1 MTDRL
6 SPPNTTDKSAMSK
19 GIIQICLAML
29 IIPAI
34 DVCAKTLGRDFDPIQ
49 VTFFRFFMQICL
61 LMPLVI
67 YNRLWVIPP
76 GTLAMQCMRGITLMI
91 ATFCFFWAIQHLPL
105 AEAIAIFFVQPLI
118 LTGLSVLM
126 LGETIRMRR
135 IFAIIF
141 GLIGAMMVLQPS
153 FIIFGWPALLPL
165 VSAVSMAFYMI
176 LTSRISTVAHPFQM
190 QLIVGLVAVAA
201 LGVVMVVGQLVDIPG
216 TAFLIPDSSHV
227 KWIIGMGIASTI
239 GHIFIVFSTQNA
251 PASVLAPFQY
261 VEIVTAALFGYLF
274 FNDTPADTTFAG
286 TFIIIASGVY
296 LFHRERIVAREM
308 AKDRG

>member
-1 MTDRL
+1 
-6 SPPNTTDKSAMSK
+6 MSK

-227 KWIIGMGIASTI
+227 KWIIGIGIASTI

-286 TFIIIASGVY
+286 IFIIIASGVY

>member
-274 FNDTPADTTFAG
+274 FNDTPADTTFVG
-286 TFIIIASGVY
+286 TLIIIASGVY

>member
-6 SPPNTTDKSAMSK
+6 SLPNTTDKSAMSK

-274 FNDTPADTTFAG
+274 FNDTPADTTFVG
-286 TFIIIASGVY
+286 TLIIIASGVY

>member
-1 MTDRL
+1 
-6 SPPNTTDKSAMSK
+6 
-19 GIIQICLAML
+19 ML

-126 LGETIRMRR
+126 LSETIRMRR

-227 KWIIGMGIASTI
+227 KWIIGIGIASTI

-286 TFIIIASGVY
+286 IFIIIASGVY

>member
-1 MTDRL
+1 MTERASL
-6 SPPNTTDKSAMSK
+6 LITTNKSAMSK

-34 DVCAKTLGRDFDPIQ
+34 DVCAKTLGRNFDPLQ
-49 VTFFRFFMQICL
+49 VTFFRFFMQVCL

-76 GTLAMQCMRGITLMI
+76 GTLAIQCIRGITLVI

-118 LTGLSVLM
+118 LTGLSVLV

-135 IFAIIF
+135 IFAIIS

-153 FIIFGWPALLPL
+153 FVVFGWPALLPL

-190 QLIVGLVAVAA
+190 QVIVGLVAVIV
-201 LGVVMVVGQLVDIPG
+201 LGLMMILGQFASIPG
-216 TAFLIPDSSHV
+216 TGFLMPDSSHF
-227 KWIIGMGIASTI
+227 KWIVGMGIASTI
-239 GHIFIVFSTQNA
+239 GHMFIVFSTQNA

-274 FNDTPADTTFAG
+274 FNDMPADTTFVG

-296 LFHRERIVAREM
+296 LFHRERVVAHKM
-308 AKDRG
+308 ANN

>member
-1 MTDRL
+1 MADQTPL
-6 SPPNTTDKSAMSK
+6 YSSAGKLAMSK

-29 IIPAI
+29 IIPAM
-34 DVCAKTLGRDFDPIQ
+34 DVCAKMLGRSFDPVQ

-61 LMPLVI
+61 LLPLVI

-76 GTLAMQCMRGITLMI
+76 ATLAIQCMRGIMLVV

-118 LTGLSVLM
+118 LTGLSVLI

-153 FIIFGWPALLPL
+153 FVIFGWPALLPL

-176 LTSRISTVAHPFQM
+176 LTSRISSHAHPFQM
-190 QLIVGLVAVAA
+190 QLMVGLVAVIT
-201 LGVVMVVGQLVDIPG
+201 LGIVMILGHLADIPG
-216 TAFLIPDSSHV
+216 THFLIPGGSHI

-261 VEIVTAALFGYLF
+261 VEIVTATLFGYLF
-274 FNDTPADTTFAG
+274 FNDMPANTTFMGA
-286 TFIIIASGVY
+286 FIIIGSGIY
-296 LFHRERIVAREM
+296 LFHRERVVAQKMTKEH
-308 AKDRG
+308 G

>member
-1 MTDRL
+1 MPEL
-6 SPPNTTDKSAMSK
+6 SVLRSTSATTSMSK
-19 GIIQICLAML
+19 GILQICLAML

-34 DVCAKTLGRDFDPIQ
+34 DVCAKTLGRSFDPIQ
-49 VTFFRFFMQICL
+49 ITFFRFFMQICL
-61 LMPLVI
+61 LLPLVI
-67 YNRLWVIPP
+67 YNRLWTIPP
-76 GTLAMQCMRGITLMI
+76 GTLAIQCMRGVTLVI

-118 LTGLSVLM
+118 LTGLSVLI

-153 FIIFGWPALLPL
+153 FVIFGWPALLPL

-176 LTSRISTVAHPFQM
+176 FTSRISKVAHPFQM
-190 QLIVGLVAVAA
+190 QFVVGLVAVIM
-201 LGVVMVVGQLVDIPG
+201 LGIVMILGQFADIPG
-216 TAFLIPDSSHV
+216 TAFLTPDSHHF
-227 KWIIGMGIASTI
+227 KWIVGMGIASTI
-239 GHIFIVFSTQNA
+239 GHMLIVFSTQNA

-274 FNDTPADTTFAG
+274 FNDTPADTTFVG

-296 LFHRERIVAREM
+296 LFHRERVVARKM
-308 AKDRG
+308 AKEDG

>member
-1 MTDRL
+1 MTERASL
-6 SPPNTTDKSAMSK
+6 LITINKSAMSK

-34 DVCAKTLGRDFDPIQ
+34 DVCAKTLGRNFDPLQ
-49 VTFFRFFMQICL
+49 VTFFRFFMQVCL

-76 GTLAMQCMRGITLMI
+76 GTLAIQCIRGITLVI

-118 LTGLSVLM
+118 LTGLSVLV

-135 IFAIIF
+135 IFAIIS

-153 FIIFGWPALLPL
+153 FVVFGWPALLPL

-190 QLIVGLVAVAA
+190 QVVVGLVAVIV
-201 LGVVMVVGQLVDIPG
+201 LGLMMILGQFASIPG
-216 TAFLIPDSSHV
+216 TGFLMPDSSHF
-227 KWIIGMGIASTI
+227 KWIVGMGIASTI
-239 GHIFIVFSTQNA
+239 GHMFIVFSTQNA

-274 FNDTPADTTFAG
+274 FNDMPADTTFVG

-296 LFHRERIVAREM
+296 LFHRERVVAHKM
-308 AKDRG
+308 ANN

>member
-6 SPPNTTDKSAMSK
+6 SPPITTDKSAMSK

-34 DVCAKTLGRDFDPIQ
+34 DVCAKTLGRSFDPIQ

-118 LTGLSVLM
+118 LTCLSVLM

-201 LGVVMVVGQLVDIPG
+201 LGVMMVVGQLVDIPG

-274 FNDTPADTTFAG
+274 FNDMPADTTFVG

>member
-227 KWIIGMGIASTI
+227 KWIIGIGIASTI

-286 TFIIIASGVY
+286 IFIIIASGVY

>member
-1 MTDRL
+1 MTERASL
-6 SPPNTTDKSAMSK
+6 LITTNKSAMSK

-34 DVCAKTLGRDFDPIQ
+34 DVCAKTLGRNFDPLQ
-49 VTFFRFFMQICL
+49 VTFFRFFMQVCL

-76 GTLAMQCMRGITLMI
+76 GTLAIQCIRGITLVI

-118 LTGLSVLM
+118 LTGLSVLV
-126 LGETIRMRR
+126 LGETSRMRR
-135 IFAIIF
+135 IFAIIS

-153 FIIFGWPALLPL
+153 FVVFGWPALLPL

-190 QLIVGLVAVAA
+190 QVVVGLVAVIV
-201 LGVVMVVGQLVDIPG
+201 LGLMMILGQFASIPG
-216 TAFLIPDSSHV
+216 TGFLMPDSSHF
-227 KWIIGMGIASTI
+227 KWIVGMGIASTI
-239 GHIFIVFSTQNA
+239 GHMFIVFSTQNA

-274 FNDTPADTTFAG
+274 FNDMPADTTFVG

-296 LFHRERIVAREM
+296 LFHRERVVAHKM
-308 AKDRG
+308 ANN

>member
-6 SPPNTTDKSAMSK
+6 LMPNTADKSAMSK

-49 VTFFRFFMQICL
+49 VTFLRFFMQICL

-76 GTLAMQCMRGITLMI
+76 GTLAVQCMRGITLMI

-201 LGVVMVVGQLVDIPG
+201 LGVVMVVGQLANIPG

-274 FNDTPADTTFAG
+274 FNDMPADTTFVG

-296 LFHRERIVAREM
+296 LFHRERIVARKM
-308 AKDRG
+308 AKDQG

>member
-216 TAFLIPDSSHV
+216 TAF
-227 KWIIGMGIASTI
+227 
-239 GHIFIVFSTQNA
+239 
-251 PASVLAPFQY
+251 
-261 VEIVTAALFGYLF
+261 
-274 FNDTPADTTFAG
+274 
-286 TFIIIASGVY
+286 
-296 LFHRERIVAREM
+296 
-308 AKDRG
+308 

>member
-1 MTDRL
+1 
-6 SPPNTTDKSAMSK
+6 
-19 GIIQICLAML
+19 
-29 IIPAI
+29 
-34 DVCAKTLGRDFDPIQ
+34 
-49 VTFFRFFMQICL
+49 
-61 LMPLVI
+61 
-67 YNRLWVIPP
+67 
-76 GTLAMQCMRGITLMI
+76 MRGITLMI

-118 LTGLSVLM
+118 LTGLSVLV

-141 GLIGAMMVLQPS
+141 GLIGAMLVLQPS
-153 FIIFGWPALLPL
+153 FVIFGWPALLPL
-165 VSAVSMAFYMI
+165 ISAVSMAFYMI

-190 QLIVGLVAVAA
+190 QLVVGLVAVTA
-201 LGVVMVVGQLVDIPG
+201 LGLIMILGQLAGMPG
-216 TAFLIPDSSHV
+216 TSFVMPDISHF

-274 FNDTPADTTFAG
+274 FNDVPADTTFIG

-296 LFHRERIVAREM
+296 LFHRERVVAHKM
-308 AKDRG
+308 AND

>member
-1 MTDRL
+1 MTDRVPL
-6 SPPNTTDKSAMSK
+6 HNPDGKSAMSK

-34 DVCAKTLGRDFDPIQ
+34 DVCAKTLGRSFDPVQ

-61 LMPLVI
+61 LLPLVI

-76 GTLAMQCMRGITLMI
+76 ATLAIQCMRGITLMI

-118 LTGLSVLM
+118 LTGLSVLI

-190 QLIVGLVAVAA
+190 QLIVGLVAVIA
-201 LGVVMVVGQLVDIPG
+201 LGVVMLIGQLFDVPG
-216 TAFLIPDSSHV
+216 TRFLIPDSSHI
-227 KWIIGMGIASTI
+227 KWIIGMGIASSI
-239 GHIFIVFSTQNA
+239 GHMFIVFSTQNA

-286 TFIIIASGVY
+286 TFIIVASGVY
-296 LFHRERIVAREM
+296 LFHRERVVAREM
-308 AKDRG
+308 AKEHG

>member
-1 MTDRL
+1 MTERASL
-6 SPPNTTDKSAMSK
+6 LITTNKSAMSK

-34 DVCAKTLGRDFDPIQ
+34 DVCAKTLGRNFDPLQ
-49 VTFFRFFMQICL
+49 VTFFRFFMQVCL

-76 GTLAMQCMRGITLMI
+76 GTLAIQCIRGITLVI

-118 LTGLSVLM
+118 LTGLSVLV

-135 IFAIIF
+135 IFAIIS

-153 FIIFGWPALLPL
+153 FVVFGWPALLPL

-190 QLIVGLVAVAA
+190 QVVVGLVAVIV
-201 LGVVMVVGQLVDIPG
+201 LGLMMILGQFASIQG
-216 TAFLIPDSSHV
+216 TGFLMPDSSHF
-227 KWIIGMGIASTI
+227 KWIVGMGIASTI
-239 GHIFIVFSTQNA
+239 GHMFIVFSTQNA

-274 FNDTPADTTFAG
+274 FNDMPADTTFVG

-296 LFHRERIVAREM
+296 LFHRERVVAHKM
-308 AKDRG
+308 ANN

>member
-1 MTDRL
+1 MTDR
-6 SPPNTTDKSAMSK
+6 SSMSK
-19 GIIQICLAML
+19 GIIQICLGML

-34 DVCAKTLGRDFDPIQ
+34 DVCAKTLGRSFDPVQ

-61 LMPLVI
+61 LLPLVI
-67 YNRLWVIPP
+67 YNRLWVIPT
-76 GTLAMQCMRGITLMI
+76 GTLIIQCMRGITLVI

-118 LTGLSVLM
+118 LTGLSVLV

-135 IFAIIF
+135 IFAIVF
-141 GLIGAMMVLQPS
+141 GLIGAMLVLQPS
-153 FIIFGWPALLPL
+153 FVIFGWPALLPL

-190 QLIVGLVAVAA
+190 QLVVGLVAVIA
-201 LGVVMVVGQLVDIPG
+201 LSIVMVIGQLVDIPG
-216 TAFLIPDSSHV
+216 TGFLIPDDSHI

-274 FNDTPADTTFAG
+274 FNDMPANTTFLG
-286 TFIIIASGVY
+286 TFIIITSGIY
-296 LFHRERIVAREM
+296 LFHRERVAARKM
-308 AKDRG
+308 TNGSG